1 VEKETAIPRTA
12 NIILSASGPVRGACD
27 PPRPQIVEQLL
38 VPLAPDFRRE
48 TKAATK
54 PDSYPAV
61 GERPALSPGDET
73 PHGESANFHLLQPVQ
88 VIISGRFWVIA
99 EGFAQTQVYPSGIPQ
114 GSATNGYG
122 PYDWLNVGNALKTY
136 KMACFRSGVMTG
148 ADTCLYRDIAGHF
161 SVYDGRGVQ
170 LLGQIPYVAGTF
182 DNVPVTAVAIT
193 DTNFLID
200 HNGVRNAES
209 RVGPKNHDIRIK
221 RDPGVDRVLL

>member
-114 GSATNGYG
+114 GSATSTATSQGISVSTTAAACSCSARSPTCG
-122 PYDWLNVGNALKTY
+122 NVRQR
-136 KMACFRSGVMTG
+136 ACDGG
-148 ADTCLYRDIAGHF
+148 GH
-161 SVYDGRGVQ
+161 
-170 LLGQIPYVAGTF
+170 
-182 DNVPVTAVAIT
+182 
-193 DTNFLID
+193 
-200 HNGVRNAES
+200 H
-209 RVGPKNHDIRIK
+209 
-221 RDPGVDRVLL
+221 